1 MMYMSVDVRSQTEMI
16 DAIQQAIVVVD
27 HDDRVTGWNRFAES
41 LYGWSRDEAMG
52 RKLRELVTS
61 DVIDG
66 NPHSTPIAPE
76 HTVTTQLLIHRR
88 DGSVFVASVTSSPI
102 HDGKSQERGRV
113 IVARDLTAEHAV
125 EDQLRHAQKMEA
137 VGRLAGGVAHDF
149 GNLLTVILAHAEFL
163 RRGGPEAPEW
173 GEDIDQITEAARRA
187 AALTRQLLA
196 FGRNQVLLPRTMDVN
211 IVVEGIASILRDSL
225 GNDVRLQLSLEPV
238 LPSVHADP
246 GQLEQVVINLAANAR
261 DAMPGGGTV
270 SVKTF
275 VGLPSGTTAP
285 GRTAEIPAN
294 FVALSVSDSGVGM
307 DAHTS
312 AKMFEPFFTTKD
324 AMRGAGLGLSMVHG
338 IVKQSGGTIEV
349 ETKVGG
355 GTTVTV
361 YLPVARDAD
370 QSTPASQELR
380 RVG

>member
-1 MMYMSVDVRSQTEMI
+1 MYMSTGVRSQTEMI

-27 HDDRVTGWNRFAES
+27 RDDRVTGWNRFAES
-41 LYGWSRDEAMG
+41 LYGWSRDEAIGG
-52 RKLRELVTS
+52 RLCELVRS
-61 DVIDG
+61 EVIDG

-76 HTVTTQLLIHRR
+76 RAVTTQLLIHRR
-88 DGSVFVASVTSSPI
+88 DGSAFVASITSSPI
-102 HDGKSQERGRV
+102 HDGRIV
-113 IVARDLTAEHAV
+113 IARDLTAEHV
-125 EDQLRHAQKMEA
+125 LEDQARHAQKMEA

-149 GNLLTVILAHAEFL
+149 NNLLTVILAHAEFL
-163 RRGGPEAPEW
+163 RRGGPDAPQW
-173 GEDIDQITEAARRA
+173 GEDVDQITEAAQRA
-187 AALTRQLLA
+187 TALTRQLLA
-196 FGRNQVLLPRTMDVN
+196 FGRKQVLRPRTMDVN
-211 IVVEGIASILRDSL
+211 IVIEGIASILHDSL
-225 GNDVRLQLSLEPV
+225 GGSVGLELSLEAD

-261 DAMPGGGTV
+261 DAMPSGGTV

-275 VGLPSGTTAP
+275 VGQPPASR
-285 GRTAEIPAN
+285 RTGEFPASY
-294 FVALSVSDSGVGM
+294 VALSVSDSGVGM

-324 AMRGAGLGLSMVHG
+324 AMRGAGLGLSIVYG
-338 IVKQSGGTIEV
+338 VVKQSGGTIDV

-361 YLPVARDAD
+361 FLPVAHDAD
-370 QSTPASQELR
+370 QSTPVSQELR